1 MRDSKSAFFR
11 FSEKDQFNLLMSNTK
26 MLQILRMADF
36 FKPGQDIT
44 DQMCFVMFETPSKDM
59 LPKDLPPL
67 PPLNISAFAGLFGE
81 KSIELFEQ
89 IRSIQMLEMDP
100 TTLVLTLVLALLSTP
115 DQAEN
120 PDLMMN
126 MQYNLRRLIYRY
138 LCTKMSK
145 AAALCKVERIE
156 IVLNTLMASEDMIS
170 NPRGLSRSSF

>member
-1 MRDSKSAFFR
+1 
-11 FSEKDQFNLLMSNTK
+11 MSNTK
-26 MLQILRMADF
+26 ILQILRMADF

-44 DQMCFVMFETPSKDM
+44 DQMCSVMFETPKKDM

-67 PPLNISAFAGLFGE
+67 PPLDISAFAGFFGG

-89 IRSIQMLEMDP
+89 IKAIQMLDMDP

-115 DQAEN
+115 DQVEN
-120 PDLMMN
+120 PELMMTT
-126 MQYNLRRLIYRY
+126 QYNLRRLLYRY

-156 IVLNTLMASEDMIS
+156 IVLNMLMASEDIIS
-170 NPRGLSRSSF
+170 NPEGLSRASSF